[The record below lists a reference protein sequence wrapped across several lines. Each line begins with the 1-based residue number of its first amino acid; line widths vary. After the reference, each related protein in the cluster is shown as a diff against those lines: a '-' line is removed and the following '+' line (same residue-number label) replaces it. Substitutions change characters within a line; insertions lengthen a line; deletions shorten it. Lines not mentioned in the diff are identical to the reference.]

1 MRKLLIVVDMQNDFI
16 DGALA
21 NEEAQKIVVPIANL
35 IRGWKGDIIFT
46 RDTHGGEYMET
57 QEGKYLPIPHC
68 NYLTDGW
75 MVNEFLIDT
84 AIQNKNSYYSF
95 VDKNTFGMLGWD
107 GFLIDGIT
115 KPYDEIYMCGTCT
128 DICVVS
134 NALILKATFPETPI
148 KIYSNLCASTT
159 KEKHEAALEVMRSCQ
174 CDIIEY
180 NLSLED
186 NSND

>member
-1 MRKLLIVVDMQNDFI
+1 MRKLLIIVDMQNDFI

-21 NEEAQKIVVPIANL
+21 NEEAQKIVTPMANL
-35 IRGWKGDIIFT
+35 IKKWDGDIVFT
-46 RDTHGGEYMET
+46 RDTHGYEYMDT
-57 QEGKYLPIPHC
+57 QEGKYLPVPHC
-68 NYLTDGW
+68 TYLTDGW
-75 MVNEFLIDT
+75 LINNLLITCVSTND
-84 AIQNKNSYYSF
+84 KCYSF

-148 KIYSNLCASTT
+148 KIYSNLCAGTT
-159 KEKHEAALEVMRSCQ
+159 KEKHKAALEVMRSCQ

-186 NSND
+186 NLND

>member
-21 NEEAQKIVVPIANL
+21 NEEAQKIVTPMAKL
-35 IRGWKGDIIFT
+35 IKEWEGDIVFT
-46 RDTHGGEYMET
+46 RDTHGKDYMDT

-68 NYLTDGW
+68 TYLTDGW
-75 MVNEFLIDT
+75 MVNDRLVDVASE
-84 AIQNKNSYYSF
+84 NKKCYLF
-95 VDKNTFGMLGWD
+95 VDKNTFGMLEWGEK
-107 GFLIDGIT
+107 IDE
-115 KPYDEIYMCGTCT
+115 YDEIYMCGTCT

-148 KIYSNLCASTT
+148 KIYGNLCAGVT

-174 CDIIEY
+174 CEVIDY
-180 NLSLED
+180 DVCKQS
-186 NSND
+186 